1 MSSEARKQKIDLYGR
16 AYDILERAL
25 SQFPRD
31 MWTFR
36 PTPDHW
42 TIHEVIVHIAD
53 SEANSFIRC
62 RKLIAEPGAPVLAY
76 DEVGWARSLQYHEQ
90 STDDALQLFKW
101 LRGNTYKLI
110 QSLPESTWSN
120 TVEHPENGTMTMDDW
135 LEVYARH
142 IPDHVAQMQAVYD
155 QWKKQ
160 VSPA

>member
-25 SQFPRD
+25 SRFPRD

-36 PTPDHW
+36 PSPDHW

-62 RKLIAEPGAPVLAY
+62 RKLIAEPGTPVLAY
-76 DEVGWARSLQYHEQ
+76 DEVGWARALHYHEQ
-90 STDDALQLFKW
+90 NTDDALQLFKW

-155 QWKKQ
+155 QWKRQ
-160 VSPA
+160 ASPA